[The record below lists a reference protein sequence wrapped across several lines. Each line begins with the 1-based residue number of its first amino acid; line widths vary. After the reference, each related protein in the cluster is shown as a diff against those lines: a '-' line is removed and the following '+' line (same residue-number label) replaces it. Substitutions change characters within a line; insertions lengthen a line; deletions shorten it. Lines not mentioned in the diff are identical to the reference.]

1 MILVGLFQ
9 LGVFCDLWQVKPV
22 CVFAFLCLLLT
33 GMVKA
38 EFPCDRVQDFF
49 NLALTKLC
57 ISENQLFEFAGRK
70 YVSLSGNVL

>member
-1 MILVGLFQ
+1 M
-9 LGVFCDLWQVKPV
+9 
-22 CVFAFLCLLLT
+22 CVFAFLT

-38 EFPCDRVQDFF
+38 EFPCDHVQDFF